1 MGTAPT
7 MPGGRQKLYAV
18 QHVVSTPNSWSTTMN
33 CDSYSIGAKESDGMP
48 STDISRASVRI
59 KQGGTNTTQTEYSTL
74 KRIKQGGTNTTQ
86 TEYSTLKGGIVTG
99 YSDGMEYTPKQ
110 ECWVRGVSGSKFP
123 TGEIHHL
130 QAGSPQAWSWAD
142 AQEFYVFYPLS

>member
-48 STDISRASVRI
+48 STDISRASV
-59 KQGGTNTTQTEYSTL
+59 
-74 KRIKQGGTNTTQ
+74 RIKQGGTNTTQ